1 MERIS
6 DRVSVERS
14 KDRMT
19 VVISA
24 RLARAKEGLLMAWV
38 LMWTVCGGVFI
49 HQFATLPSGSMRA
62 FMLGMCAFWLFY
74 ELRIGRTLLWRMK
87 GFEIW
92 RVKDGILTI
101 KDSIFGYGKAH
112 DWFTA
117 NIKDLGFVPI
127 DRNDW
132 RMQFTD
138 SFWTMA
144 GERLTFTHLEKRV
157 AFGKGLSDEEAS
169 ALVKILKDRIAQER
183 KSDQ

>member
-6 DRVSVERS
+6 DRVSIERS

-24 RLARAKEGLLMAWV
+24 RLPRAKEGLLMAWV
-38 LMWTVCGGVFI
+38 LMWTVCGAVFI
-49 HQFATLPSGSMRA
+49 HQFATLPNGSLRA

-87 GFEIW
+87 GFELW
-92 RVKDGILTI
+92 RVKGGTLTI
-101 KDSIFGYGKAH
+101 KDSVFGYGKAR
-112 DWFTA
+112 DRFIA
-117 NIKDLGFVPI
+117 NIRDLGLISI

-132 RMQFTD
+132 RLQFTD

-157 AFGKGLSDEEAS
+157 AFGKGLSDEEAK
-169 ALVKILKDRIAQER
+169 ALVKILKDRFAQER
-183 KSDQ
+183 KSGQ